1 MSGSRARW
9 TAFLEKVTQR
19 ADEILAEAD
28 PGFDELIA
36 TEVLDPVPLSSAL
49 TEFHSRM
56 LGLEKKIDDS
66 WEKIDADLD
75 EPRARDEL
83 YELGRKARKAIARKS
98 KVLQVQKQ
106 AKAAHA
112 IWELAKAEMAKVKSS
127 SRCSQCGAPIVP
139 EVFHQASNVTC
150 AHCKAVSVLRPGMA
164 TLLFY
169 QGICLHAFGEEAALD
184 ESARLE
190 DAIERYQAKRNKKK
204 ADVDAWVQAHRKY
217 WQVYARG
224 YGTHVPGWDDAQA
237 KKLAEAKLGWL
248 KQELETVET
257 VD

>member
-9 TAFLEKVTQR
+9 TAFLAKVSAR

-28 PGFDELIA
+28 PGFDALIA

-49 TEFHSRM
+49 TEFHARM

-66 WEKIDADLD
+66 WEKIDAELD
-75 EPRARDEL
+75 EPDARDEL
-83 YELGRKARKAIARKS
+83 LELGRQARKAIARKS

-112 IWELAKAEMAKVKSS
+112 IWALAEEEMAKVKAATK
-127 SRCSQCGAPIVP
+127 CTQCGAPIAVT
-139 EVFHQASNVTC
+139 VFHEASNVTC
-150 AHCKAVSVLRPGMA
+150 THCKAVSVVRPGMA

-190 DAIERYQAKRNKKK
+190 EAIERYQGLRKKRK
-204 ADVDAWVQAHRKY
+204 ADVQAWVAAHRKY
-217 WQVYARG
+217 WLVYARG
-224 YGTHVPGWDDAQA
+224 YGTHVPGWSEEQA
-237 KKLAEAKLGWL
+237 KKMAEAKLGWL
-248 KQELETVET
+248 KSELETVQT